1 MNNLE
6 RINLQKMINDNNVE
20 DNTNL
25 IRNLKHSKLILK
37 DVDTLLGLKKNYAR
51 LAKSNR
57 TKETFEAM
65 CLKQC
70 SFLFNNYTDIYNKVL
85 KDEIDLHI
93 LTKLLNV
100 LHRIE
105 NEKLDQHEGS
115 FEVGKLLK
123 EIYIDSALRKA
134 NKQDEIDEK
143 NDKKKK
149 AKKLPEK
156 KISWDEYKKLRNL

>member
-1 MNNLE
+1 M
-6 RINLQKMINDNNVE
+6 
-20 DNTNL
+20 
-25 IRNLKHSKLILK
+25 
-37 DVDTLLGLKKNYAR
+37 
-51 LAKSNR
+51 
-57 TKETFEAM
+57 
-65 CLKQC
+65 
-70 SFLFNNYTDIYNKVL
+70 

>member
-51 LAKSNR
+51 LAKSN
-57 TKETFEAM
+57 KETFEAM

-85 KDEIDLHI
+85 KDEIDLQI